1 MNHNSSLVDHRKVG
15 HCVSIS
21 ALAQAIS
28 APKRHG
34 RRAAEIPG
42 TKSQNPKGFQA
53 PSNFDDLNFGI
64 CLELGVW
71 DLDLPLCGGIATAR
85 YLIVETARHSLRK
98 VAADPDIFFHCQHC
112 KAALVVNR
120 SAAGMMLTCQK
131 CGQLTTVPKS
141 EEPNVD
147 ALAYAEE
154 IRGKLTEN
162 ESQRAEITGNINQL
176 TIQLHRWQLRLQTLN
191 DRKAQLEK
199 ELGQR

>member
-1 MNHNSSLVDHRKVG
+1 MIIEKWDTASRSRLWRSSSQRQRDAEG
-15 HCVSIS
+15 
-21 ALAQAIS
+21 ALPKSQA
-28 APKRHG
+28 
-34 RRAAEIPG
+34 
-42 TKSQNPKGFQA
+42 KSQNPKDFQA
-53 PSNFDDLNFGI
+53 PNNFDDLNFGI

-71 DLDLPLCGGIATAR
+71 DLDLPLCGGTTTAR
-85 YLIVETARHSLRK
+85 YLIVETAKHSLRK

-141 EEPNVD
+141 EEPSVN
-147 ALAYAEE
+147 ALAYADE

-162 ESQRAEITGNINQL
+162 ESQRAEVTGNINQL

-199 ELGQR
+199 ELGVNKA